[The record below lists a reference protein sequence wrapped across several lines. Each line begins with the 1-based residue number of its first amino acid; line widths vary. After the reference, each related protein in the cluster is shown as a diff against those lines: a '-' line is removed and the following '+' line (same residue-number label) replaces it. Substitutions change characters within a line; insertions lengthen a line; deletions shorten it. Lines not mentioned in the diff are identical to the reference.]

1 MCTSS
6 FQTLTWAP
14 HKTSTFNTRACVL
27 VLMIDRLRLYIV
39 YFMNSDLSDEEAEKC
54 ENALKDAGCDIGMV
68 VANL

>member
-1 MCTSS
+1 M
-6 FQTLTWAP
+6 
-14 HKTSTFNTRACVL
+14 L
-27 VLMIDRLRLYIV
+27 VLRIDRLRLYIV